1 MSQTPI
7 AKILIIAGAAI
18 FIFGVA
24 LLFLDRITVAGKLP
38 GDIVVRRKNF
48 MLYFPLATSILI
60 SLILTLVLFVFNI
73 FRK

>member
-18 FIFGVA
+18 LFFGVA
-24 LLFLDRITVAGKLP
+24 LLFFDRIPLAGKLP

-48 MLYFPLATSILI
+48 TLYFPLATSILI
-60 SLILTLVLFVFNI
+60 SLILTLVLFVLNI